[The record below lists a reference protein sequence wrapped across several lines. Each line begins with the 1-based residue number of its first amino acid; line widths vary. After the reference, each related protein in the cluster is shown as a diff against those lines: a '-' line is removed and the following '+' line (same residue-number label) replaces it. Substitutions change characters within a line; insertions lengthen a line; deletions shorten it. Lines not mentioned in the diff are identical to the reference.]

1 MFEQITDRFD
11 TIFRNLRG
19 LGKITDTNIRT
30 TAREIRRVLLDAD
43 VNFRVARDFVKQVSE
58 RAEGTKVI
66 KSIRPGEQFIKI
78 IHEELVGLLGTE
90 SNDLVTASQKPTVIL
105 LAGLQGAGKTTTAA
119 KLAYKLK
126 SQSKKPVMIAA
137 DMVRPAAVKQL
148 EILGKQVGVG
158 VIADL
163 KSTPVKIVEKGLKD
177 ARNSDADVVI
187 IDSAGRSHVDEAMM
201 TEIRQVANV
210 ASPDEI
216 LFVVDGMT
224 GQDAVNSAEA
234 FNETLELT
242 GVILTKMDGDARG
255 GAAVS
260 IREVTG
266 KPIKFLGISEKPDGL
281 ELFDAN
287 RVADR
292 ILGMG
297 DVVTLVEK
305 AKEVIDEKSAEK
317 LRIKLEKNSFDLED
331 FRDQMQQLR
340 KMGSMSQLL
349 GMIPGIPRKALK
361 GMNMDDRQIIWME
374 ALINSM
380 TPDERKNPMMIN
392 GSRRKRIAQGSG
404 RSVQE
409 LNQLLK
415 NFAMMQKMMKNMG
428 RMKRPGL
435 PGQFPGMGPMIGH

>member
-43 VNFRVARDFVKQVSE
+43 VNFRVARDFVKRVSE

-317 LRIKLEKNSFDLED
+317 LRKKLEKNSFDLED

>member
-43 VNFRVARDFVKQVSE
+43 VNFRVARDFVKRVSE

-90 SNDLVTASQKPTVIL
+90 SNDLVTAFQKPTVIL